1 MWRVWAGSEW
11 SGIDTSYKSSLNCC
25 LHLRI
30 LEIDQCGVVSCRMA
44 ISMDGTCTG
53 EHGIGI
59 GKRRFLPKQL
69 GDVNLDIMRSIKN
82 SLDPKQLMNTGKVV

>member
-1 MWRVWAGSEW
+1 
-11 SGIDTSYKSSLNCC
+11 
-25 LHLRI
+25 
-30 LEIDQCGVVSCRMA
+30 
-44 ISMDGTCTG
+44 MDGTCTG

-82 SLDPKQLMNTGKVV
+82 SLDPKQLMNIGKVV